1 MNENFLSSF
10 GISAEE
16 DRIDF
21 NRETGEFKLYG
32 KAEIGS
38 QAYRMLE
45 EVYSMQILKDK
56 IDKMDGGELKEE
68 DIDEVLE
75 FFRKVLNTDIPNIQN
90 SIKGIGDFLPNP
102 VFSDGR
108 NFFTE
113 DTKEID
119 DHPWIVE
126 SKKNHKRV
134 RVFTDFIDYDTYDKK
149 KVIDLFMTKG
159 NSLEALNVGDRFM
172 AYCIIYYNIYEDMN
186 NTEIF
191 SAAAKAIDN
200 EIVISYP
207 KNKKYCTY
215 RIMLKDKKTG
225 EVSVIYFK

>member
-45 EVYSMQILKDK
+45 EVYSMQALKDK
-56 IDKMDGGELKEE
+56 MNKGELKKE
-68 DIDEVLE
+68 DIHEVLKLLE
-75 FFRKVLNTDIPNIQN
+75 KILNTDIPNVQS
-90 SIKGIGDFLPNP
+90 SIKDIEDFLPNP
-102 VFSDGR
+102 VFSDEDK
-108 NFFTE
+108 FFIE
-113 DTKEID
+113 DAKEID
-119 DHPWIVE
+119 DHPWVIE
-126 SKKNHKRV
+126 SKKIRKRIH
-134 RVFTDFIDYDTYDKK
+134 VFADFVDYDTYDKK
-149 KVIDLFMTKG
+149 KVLDLFLTEG
-159 NSLEALNVGDRFM
+159 NSLEELNVKDRFM
-172 AYCIIYYNIYEDMN
+172 AYCIIYHSMFEDTDDIGIFNI
-186 NTEIF
+186 
-191 SAAAKAIDN
+191 AAKAI
-200 EIVISYP
+200 EHKIEISYP
-207 KNKKYCTY
+207 KNKEYCTY